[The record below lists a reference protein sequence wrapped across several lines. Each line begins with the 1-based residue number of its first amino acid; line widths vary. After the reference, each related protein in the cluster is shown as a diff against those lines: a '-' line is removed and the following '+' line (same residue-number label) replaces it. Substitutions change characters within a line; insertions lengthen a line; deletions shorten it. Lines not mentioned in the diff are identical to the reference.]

1 MYNNNN
7 SNRAKSKKDPQLY
20 VLKKIQMKGTKI
32 KMQVSAVN
40 EAKIL
45 SNLDHP
51 NVIKFYTSFM
61 EGDYLYILMEY
72 AQKGD
77 LYNVSLNF
85 VLYQIL
91 INFFLQ
97 ILKEQRSKKKYISEK
112 DLWEY
117 AHQICQGV
125 SYLHANSVIH
135 RDIKCLNIF
144 ITEGKTI
151 KLGDLGVSKISPL
164 GLLGHGT
171 RVGTPLYLAPE
182 VVKAQPYDHKIDIW
196 AVGCALYHL
205 ACLEPPFSGDNLIT
219 LGNAIANKKPKPIPH
234 VYSSKFRNFV
244 EILLSKNPK

>member
-85 VLYQIL
+85 VP
-91 INFFLQ
+91 NSDHFFSLDFKRTAQ
-97 ILKEQRSKKKYISEK
+97 QEK
-112 DLWEY
+112 
-117 AHQICQGV
+117 
-125 SYLHANSVIH
+125 IH
-135 RDIKCLNIF
+135 K
-144 ITEGKTI
+144 
-151 KLGDLGVSKISPL
+151 
-164 GLLGHGT
+164 
-171 RVGTPLYLAPE
+171 
-182 VVKAQPYDHKIDIW
+182 
-196 AVGCALYHL
+196 
-205 ACLEPPFSGDNLIT
+205 
-219 LGNAIANKKPKPIPH
+219 
-234 VYSSKFRNFV
+234 
-244 EILLSKNPK
+244 